1 MTQSPNPN
9 SLRSQIAGALFRPHP
24 SLTDLGEKRQARLI
38 AILSLF
44 FGLFNLLGVIAIL
57 IRGNTALEFNEVLID
72 YFGLTAVLLLSYSIS
87 RTKYYRVASYL
98 IPITLA
104 LTAIIGL
111 GDDFE
116 VSRYVVAYGALGLII
131 AGTVLPTAQ
140 VIAYAAV
147 MVIGTYIIPL
157 YNPNYTRF
165 GADGGFLLVIGV
177 LTVAF
182 KVFRD
187 NLERDRLA
195 ELQKINQ
202 ELRDIQE
209 GLETRVKE
217 RTAELEMSNQKAQR
231 RANQLQAVTN
241 ISRAISTIQDL
252 EKLLPAITQAIS
264 RGFDIYHVGIF
275 LLDKRGEYAELRAAN
290 SEGGQ
295 RMLARHHRLR
305 VGEEGIIG
313 YVTKY
318 GRARIALDVGEDAVF
333 FNNPDL
339 PNTHSE
345 IGLPLIIGGNVI
357 GALDVQSEQPN
368 AFSPEDIN
376 ALAALANQ
384 VSIAIQNADLFS
396 QVQKSAEEIERAYRE
411 FVRQEWQKITPTIEN
426 LGYVFTP
433 KGTVPLTETPSSSK
447 ESGIFTVPVT
457 LRGET
462 IGELGIRTRENTDR
476 LNPDEIAIL
485 RATADRVALALENAR
500 LFRDAQMRAATERA
514 ISEMSA
520 RIATSVDMDAIL
532 QSAVQEL
539 GQLVDNSE
547 VLIQLGNKTA
557 MRDA

>member
-485 RATADRVALALENAR
+485 RATADRVALA
-500 LFRDAQMRAATERA
+500 
-514 ISEMSA
+514 
-520 RIATSVDMDAIL
+520 
-532 QSAVQEL
+532 
-539 GQLVDNSE
+539 
-547 VLIQLGNKTA
+547 
-557 MRDA
+557 